1 MRRYI
6 LFATFAA
13 ILLTGCT
20 RTYRSLGDTH
30 ITVFDRAHVQFLP
43 DSLGAFTD
51 ADAEGIVH
59 LTNGRIILKKI
70 QLPDYKRKVDVHLTV
85 RVESDGDRWDKS
97 GSVFV
102 IPADAPKVNL
112 LSVAKGEASYPEID
126 STRYEKL
133 VGTVPGP
140 DFAPTVELLRFMTPF
155 GVGYYSRLATAA
167 LCARRPMY
175 IDGWAPEARWEADIT
190 DLYPL
195 LKGEAWVGV
204 FIDTWTAEGYVA
216 SVDIDVKED
225 ECKYE
230 PLPKGHVTPLVNTVY
245 YVGQEYPDIFARKDL
260 TVDFELP
267 EFASKASLRYI
278 VTGHGGHSEGDEF
291 TPQRNLVSLDG
302 MPVLDFTPWRTDCA
316 SFRRFNP
323 TSGVWPLRRGQPY
336 VTRRQG
342 PSRASGP
349 GAAEIIDQV
358 ASSDLSRSGW
368 CPGSQVDPV
377 DAPLGE
383 LAAGAHRLTISIPG
397 AQAIDGDKM
406 NHWLVSAYLVWEE

>member
-1 MRRYI
+1 MRKY
-6 LFATFAA
+6 LTLLLLAA
-13 ILLTGCT
+13 VAGTACT

-30 ITVFDRAHVQFLP
+30 LGVFDRAHVQFVP
-43 DSLGAFTD
+43 DSLGTFTEAD
-51 ADAEGIVH
+51 ADGIIH

-70 QLPDYKRKVDVHLTV
+70 ALPDYKRKVDVKLTV

-102 IPADAPKVNL
+102 IPEGSKINL
-112 LSVAKGEASYPEID
+112 LSIAKGEAAFPEVD

-133 VGTVPGP
+133 IGTVPGP
-140 DFAPTVELLRFMTPF
+140 DFEPTVELMRFMTPF
-155 GVGYYSRLATAA
+155 GVGYYSRRDTSTYRS
-167 LCARRPMY
+167 RRPIF
-175 IDGWAPEARWEADIT
+175 IDEWAPEAVWEADIT

-204 FIDTWTAEGYVA
+204 FIDTWTKEGYVA
-216 SVDIDVKED
+216 SVDIDVHETD
-225 ECKYE
+225 CAYE
-230 PLPKGHVTPLVNTVY
+230 GVPRKHVTPLVNTVY
-245 YVGQEYPDIFARKDL
+245 YIGQEYPDIFARKDL

-267 EFASKASLRYI
+267 RFASKAALRYI

-291 TPQRNLVSLDG
+291 TKQENILSMDG
-302 MPVLDFTPWRTDCA
+302 ETVCDFTPWRTDCA

-323 TSGVWPLRRGQPY
+323 TSGVWRLRNGQP
-336 VTRRQG
+336 VRSRRDG
-342 PSRASGP
+342 PRPPVSP
-349 GAAEIIDQV
+349 DDVIQEI

-368 CPGSQVDPV
+368 CPGSQAEPIDI
-377 DAPLGE
+377 PLGE
-383 LAAGAHRLTISIPG
+383 LAAGMHRFTLSIPG

>member
-1 MRRYI
+1 MRKYLI
-6 LFATFAA
+6 LTALASV
-13 ILLTGCT
+13 LLTGCV
-20 RTYRSLGDTH
+20 RTYRAVGDTH
-30 ITVFDRAHVQFLP
+30 LTVFDHAHVQFLP
-43 DSLGAFTD
+43 DSLGSYTD

-70 QLPDYKRKVDVHLTV
+70 QLPDYKRKVDVKLTV

-102 IPADAPKVNL
+102 IPANGPKVNI
-112 LSVAKGEASYPEID
+112 LSVAKGEAAWPEVD

-140 DFAPTVELLRFMTPF
+140 DFEPTVELMRFMTPF
-155 GVGYYSRLATAA
+155 GVGYYSRRDTSTYSS
-167 LCARRPMY
+167 RKPVY
-175 IDGWAPEARWEADIT
+175 IDEWAPEAVWEADIT

-195 LKGEAWVGV
+195 LQGEAWVGV
-204 FIDTWTAEGYVA
+204 FIDTWTAEGYLA
-216 SVDIDVKED
+216 SVDIDVKET
-225 ECKYE
+225 ECQYE
-230 PLPKGHVTPLVNTVY
+230 PIPRGHVTPLVNTVY

-267 EFASKASLRYI
+267 KFASKASLRYI

-291 TPQRNLVSLDG
+291 TKQRNLISVDG
-302 MPVLDFTPWRTDCA
+302 MPVLD
-316 SFRRFNP
+316 
-323 TSGVWPLRRGQPY
+323 
-336 VTRRQG
+336 VTRRNG
-342 PSRASGP
+342 PRTPLSPDDVIR
-349 GAAEIIDQV
+349 EI

-368 CPGSQVDPV
+368 CPGSQAEPY

-383 LAAGAHRLTISIPG
+383 LAAGMHRVTISIPN

>member
-1 MRRYI
+1 MRKYLI
-6 LFATFAA
+6 LTALASV
-13 ILLTGCT
+13 LLTGCV
-20 RTYRSLGDTH
+20 RTYRAVGDTH
-30 ITVFDRAHVQFLP
+30 LTVFDHAHVQFLP
-43 DSLGAFTD
+43 DSLGSYTD

-70 QLPDYKRKVDVHLTV
+70 QLPDYKRKVDVKLTV

-102 IPADAPKVNL
+102 IPANGPKVNI
-112 LSVAKGEASYPEID
+112 LSVAKGEAAWPEVD

-140 DFAPTVELLRFMTPF
+140 DFEPTVELMRFMTPF
-155 GVGYYSRLATAA
+155 GVGYYSRRDTSTYSS
-167 LCARRPMY
+167 RKPVY
-175 IDGWAPEARWEADIT
+175 IDEWAPEAVWEADIT

-195 LKGEAWVGV
+195 LQGEAWVGV
-204 FIDTWTAEGYVA
+204 FIDTWTAEGYLA
-216 SVDIDVKED
+216 SVDIDVKET
-225 ECKYE
+225 ECQYE
-230 PLPKGHVTPLVNTVY
+230 PIPRGHVTPLVNTVY

-267 EFASKASLRYI
+267 KFASKASL
-278 VTGHGGHSEGDEF
+278 
-291 TPQRNLVSLDG
+291 
-302 MPVLDFTPWRTDCA
+302 
-316 SFRRFNP
+316 
-323 TSGVWPLRRGQPY
+323 
-336 VTRRQG
+336 VTRRNG
-342 PSRASGP
+342 PRTPLSPDDVIR
-349 GAAEIIDQV
+349 EI

-368 CPGSQVDPV
+368 CPGSQAEPY

-383 LAAGAHRLTISIPG
+383 LAAGMHRVTISIPN

>member
-1 MRRYI
+1 MRKV
-6 LFATFAA
+6 L
-13 ILLTGCT
+13 LLTALAAVLSTACT
-20 RTYRSLGDTH
+20 RTYRSLGGTH
-30 ITVFDRAHVQFLP
+30 LEVFNRAHVQFLP
-43 DSLGAFTD
+43 DTLGAFTD

-59 LTNGRIILKKI
+59 LTNGRIILKKVS
-70 QLPDYKRKVDVHLTV
+70 LPDYKREVNVKLTV

-102 IPADAPKVNL
+102 IPEKGPKVNL
-112 LSVAKGEASYPEID
+112 LSIAKGEASFPEVD
-126 STRYEKL
+126 STRYENL
-133 VGTVPGP
+133 IGTVPGP
-140 DFAPTVELLRFMTPF
+140 DYEPTVELLRFMTPF
-155 GVGYYSRLATAA
+155 GVGYYSRRDTSTY
-167 LCARRPMY
+167 RSRKPVY
-175 IDGWAPEARWEADIT
+175 IDEWAPEARWEADIT

-204 FIDTWTAEGYVA
+204 FIDTWTPEGYVA
-216 SVDIDVKED
+216 SVDIDVTEND
-225 ECKYE
+225 CPYE
-230 PLPKGHVTPLVNTVY
+230 PLPKGHVLPLVNTVY
-245 YVGQEYPDIFARKDL
+245 YIGQAYPDIFARKDL

-291 TPQRNLVSLDG
+291 TKQRNLIAFDG
-302 MPVLDFTPWRTDCA
+302 MPVLDYTPWRTDCS

-323 TSGVWPLRRGQPY
+323 SSGVWRLRNGQPV

-342 PSRASGP
+342 PRPPISP
-349 GAAEIIDQV
+349 DDVIQEI

-368 CPGSQVDPV
+368 CPGSQVDPI
-377 DAPLGE
+377 DIPLGE
-383 LAAGAHRLTISIPG
+383 LAAGMHRLTISIPD

>member
-1 MRRYI
+1 MRKYLI
-6 LFATFAA
+6 LSLAA
-13 ILLTGCT
+13 VLVAASCT
-20 RTYRSLGDTH
+20 RTYRAIGDTH
-30 ITVFDRAHVQFLP
+30 LTVFDHAHVQFLP

-51 ADAEGIVH
+51 ADADGIVH

-70 QLPDYKRKVDVHLTV
+70 QLPDYKRKVDVRLTV

-102 IPADAPKVNL
+102 IPAKGPKVNI
-112 LSVAKGEASYPEID
+112 LSVAKGEAAWPAVD

-140 DFAPTVELLRFMTPF
+140 DFEPTVELMRFMTPF
-155 GVGYYSRLATAA
+155 GVGYYSRRDTTTYAS
-167 LCARRPMY
+167 RKPVY
-175 IDGWAPEARWEADIT
+175 IDEWAPEARWEADIT

-195 LKGEAWVGV
+195 LQGEAWVGV
-204 FIDTWTAEGYVA
+204 FIDTWTAEGYLA

-225 ECKYE
+225 ECPYE
-230 PLPKGHVTPLVNTVY
+230 PIPRGHVTPLVNTVY

-267 EFASKASLRYI
+267 RFASKASLRYI

-291 TPQRNLVSLDG
+291 TKQRNLVSVDG
-302 MPVLDFTPWRTDCA
+302 TPVLDFIPWRTDCS
-316 SFRRFNP
+316 SFRLYNP
-323 TSGVWPLRRGQPY
+323 TSGIWYLRNGQPV
-336 VTRRQG
+336 VTRRDG
-342 PSRASGP
+342 PRTPLSPDDVIR
-349 GAAEIIDQV
+349 EI

-368 CPGSQVDPV
+368 CPGSQAEPY

-383 LAAGAHRLTISIPG
+383 LAAGMHRLTISIPN
-397 AQAIDGDKM
+397 AQPIDGDKM